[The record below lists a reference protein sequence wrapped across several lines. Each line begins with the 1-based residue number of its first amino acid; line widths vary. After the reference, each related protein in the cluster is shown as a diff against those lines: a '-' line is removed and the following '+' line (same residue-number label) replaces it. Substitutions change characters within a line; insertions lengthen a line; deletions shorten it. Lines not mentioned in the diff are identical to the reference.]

1 MPREE
6 GAILAPGMRHIIES
20 LSPGSGA
27 GIVALLSAFLTWLLF
42 RLVRG
47 REVWLLPLAVP
58 LPVWMGAEDGA
69 QFEAW
74 AGLFITPW
82 YLAGAGAS
90 EFAVLLLRS
99 LRK

>member
-1 MPREE
+1 
-6 GAILAPGMRHIIES
+6 MRHLIES

-27 GIVALLSAFLTWLLF
+27 GVLAFLSALLTWVLF
-42 RLVRG
+42 KAARG
-47 REVWLLPLAVP
+47 PVVWFLPLAAPLAVSYSLYW

-74 AGLFITPW
+74 AGLFIVPW

-90 EFAVLLLRS
+90 LYVVVLLRS